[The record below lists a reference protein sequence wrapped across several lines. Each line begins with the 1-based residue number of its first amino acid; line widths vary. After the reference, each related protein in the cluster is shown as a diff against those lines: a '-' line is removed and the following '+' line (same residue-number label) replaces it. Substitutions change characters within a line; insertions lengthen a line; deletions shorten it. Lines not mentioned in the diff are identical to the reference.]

1 MNFFLTTKMF
11 SLKSFTLPK
20 EQFLWQVA
28 WNKWFQCWRVSC
40 IMKSD
45 WWVITEDA
53 FLPLASRAK
62 TRRGQIRYASNRTS
76 YWQNSSSNRNI
87 PLKKFPRW
95 LKCVCVCDKWLQSP
109 PTLCDP
115 VDCGLPGSSVH
126 EILQARMLE
135 WVAISF
141 PGDLPNPGIEP
152 VSLTFPTL
160 VPLVP
165 PGKAL
170 KCIYRKIFGQSSV
183 TLNKTIVMSGLC
195 RWLSGEVSACQ
206 CNRHRRRGFDP

>member
-62 TRRGQIRYASNRTS
+62 TRRGQIRYASNITS

-135 WVAISF
+135 WVALPSYRRYSKPRDGTHISYISCIGRWF
-141 PGDLPNPGIEP
+141 LYHYCHL
-152 VSLTFPTL
+152 VSP
-160 VPLVP
+160 
-165 PGKAL
+165 
-170 KCIYRKIFGQSSV
+170 R
-183 TLNKTIVMSGLC
+183 N
-195 RWLSGEVSACQ
+195 
-206 CNRHRRRGFDP
+206 

>member
-62 TRRGQIRYASNRTS
+62 TRRGQIRYASNITS

-115 VDCGLPGSSVH
+115 VDCGLPGFSVH
-126 EILQARMLE
+126 EISQARTLKR
-135 WVAISF
+135 VAIPP
-141 PGDLPNPGIEP
+141 PGDLPDPGIKP
-152 VSLTFPTL
+152 TFLVSPALAGVVFTNWATREAPQ
-160 VPLVP
+160 
-165 PGKAL
+165 KAH
-170 KCIYRKIFGQSSV
+170 S
-183 TLNKTIVMSGLC
+183 
-195 RWLSGEVSACQ
+195 
-206 CNRHRRRGFDP
+206 